1 MKKYIALFSV
11 TVITLFIFNSCKLG
25 GGETTPPSAA
35 FFIVHASPNAPNV
48 DVIVNGGFYVQNF
61 AYGSDTGYFFVP
73 PATYN
78 LKIAAP
84 TGSTAYPVDANVTFA
99 AGKYYSVFA
108 IDSAS
113 KLKSAIVED
122 VLSVPGTDSVR
133 LRFFQFSPN
142 APYLTAKF
150 KNTTTNTDSVVYSG
164 RSFNDQNNNNNLA
177 LFTTIKAGTYNLTI
191 IKADGSSLINFT
203 GLVFGNSLSYTVY
216 LRGFEGGTG
225 TQALDKGIVENL
237 Q

>member
-11 TVITLFIFNSCKLG
+11 TILSLLVFNGCKLS

-35 FFIVHASPNAPNV
+35 FFVIHASPNAPNI
-48 DVIVNGGFYVQNF
+48 DLIANGGLYAQNL
-61 AYGSDTGYFFVP
+61 AYGSDSGYYFVP

-84 TGSTAYPVDANVTFA
+84 TGSTTYPVDVNVTFA

-108 IDSAS
+108 VDSGG
-113 KLKSAIVED
+113 KLKAAVVED
-122 VLSVPGTDSVR
+122 VLSVPGADSVR

-142 APYLTAKF
+142 AEYLSAKF
-150 KNTTTNTDSVVYSG
+150 KNTLSADSVVYSG
-164 RSFNDQNNNNNLA
+164 RTFNDQNSNSNLA
-177 LFTTIKAGTYNLTI
+177 LFNTIKAGTYDLTI
-191 IKADGSSLINFT
+191 TKADGSILKSFT
-203 GLVFGNSLSYTVY
+203 GLVFGSSRSYTVY

-225 TQALDKGIVENL
+225 TQALDKGITENV